1 MDDIWLI
8 VQILMINLVL
18 SGDNA
23 VVIALASRNLPEQS
37 RNRAV
42 WWGAFGA
49 VLLRCILTFIAV
61 LILGIPFIQA
71 AGGIMLLYIALK
83 LLFEEDGNVNIKQS
97 TTLWSAVYTIL
108 VADFVMSL
116 DNVLAIA
123 AIADGD
129 LALIVIGIA
138 ISIPIVVWGSGI
150 VVKLLQRFPILVF
163 AGSAILAYTSGEMV
177 LRDPKLGLWLQEI
190 SAGYETLLP
199 ALCVILVMLGGAFF
213 KVLRYRVDT

>member
-1 MDDIWLI
+1 MEELWLLA
-8 VQILMINLVL
+8 QILMINLVL

-23 VVIALASRNLPEQS
+23 VVIAMASRNLPIHRRRQ
-37 RNRAV
+37 AV

-49 VLLRCILTFIAV
+49 VLLRCILTFVAV
-61 LILGIPFIQA
+61 LILGIPYIQA
-71 AGGIMLLYIALK
+71 AGGLMLLYIAFK
-83 LLFEEDGNVNIKQS
+83 LLFEDTEEVHIRES
-97 TTLWSAVYTIL
+97 STLWSAIQTIL

-150 VVKLLQRFPILVF
+150 IVKLLQRYPILVF
-163 AGSAILAYTSGEMV
+163 AGSAILAYTAGEMI
-177 LRDPKLGLWLQEI
+177 LRDPKLGIWLQQFL
-190 SAGYETLLP
+190 SGYQGLLP
-199 ALCVILVMLGGAFF
+199 AIAAAGVIVSGIFRKMSQ
-213 KVLRYRVDT
+213 YRV

>member
-1 MDDIWLI
+1 MNELWLLA
-8 VQILMINLVL
+8 QILMINLVL

-23 VVIALASRNLPEQS
+23 VVIALASRNLPEKRRRQ
-37 RNRAV
+37 AV

-49 VLLRCILTFIAV
+49 VLLRCILTFVAV
-61 LILGIPFIQA
+61 LILEVPYIQA
-71 AGGIMLLYIALK
+71 AGGLMLLYIAFK
-83 LLFEEDGNVNIKQS
+83 LLLEDTGEVS
-97 TTLWSAVYTIL
+97 VRGSSTLWSAIQTIL

-150 VVKLLQRFPILVF
+150 IVTLLQKYPILVF
-163 AGSAILAYTSGEMV
+163 GGSAILAYTAGEML
-177 LRDPKLGLWLQEI
+177 LRDPKLGVWLDQYLT
-190 SAGYETLLP
+190 GYQGMIP
-199 ALCVILVMLGGAFF
+199 AAAAVCIMVSGVFRKLTH
-213 KVLRYRVDT
+213 YRV

>member
-1 MDDIWLI
+1 MDELWLLM
-8 VQILMINLVL
+8 QILMINLVL

-23 VVIALASRNLPEQS
+23 VVIAMASRNLPAHRRGQ
-37 RNRAV
+37 AV

-49 VLLRCILTFIAV
+49 VVLRCVLTFVAV
-61 LILGIPFIQA
+61 LILGIPYIQA
-71 AGGIMLLYIALK
+71 AGGLMLLYIALK
-83 LLFEEDGNVNIKQS
+83 LLLEDTEEVHVRES
-97 TTLWSAVYTIL
+97 STLWSAIRTIL

-150 VVKLLQRFPILVF
+150 IVKLLQRYPILVF
-163 AGSAILAYTSGEMV
+163 AGSAILAYTAGEML
-177 LRDPKLGLWLQEI
+177 LRDPKLGVWLEHILSGNQELI
-190 SAGYETLLP
+190 PAIA
-199 ALCVILVMLGGAFF
+199 ALCIMVSGVFRKLMH
-213 KVLRYRVDT
+213 YRA